1 MKLDDV
7 YKQWILIK
15 ERQVKLSSL
24 SVYQQLYMK
33 KLSPALG
40 GMEIEQLN
48 KKVIVPFFNDLM
60 DNSGLAV
67 KSCNDILIV
76 LKMLI
81 RFAGE
86 ELELDVQG
94 ITWKMVWPSK
104 NKSVAQKIERYSPA
118 EYKKI
123 VDYALDN
130 PSPRNL
136 GILLTICSG
145 MRIGEVCA
153 LQWEDIDL
161 ENKTIHVCK
170 TLERVYVPG
179 DDGTFSNAKTYIEI
193 GTPKTSKSDRYIPIL
208 KNILPMVKKFAA
220 VCKPNY
226 YVCTCTERYTEP
238 RTLRNYYEKFI
249 LEKVKLDH
257 CIKYHGLRHTFATTL
272 IENKVDVKTVSTIL
286 GHSDVGTTLNIYVH
300 PSNEAKT
307 DAVNSGLKRLFNS
320 K

>member
-7 YKQWILIK
+7 YKAWISVK
-15 ERQVKLSSL
+15 KRQVKTSSL
-24 SVYQQLYMK
+24 ASYQQIYVK
-33 KLSPALG
+33 KLSPILG
-40 GMEIEQLN
+40 CMEVGELS
-48 KKVIVPFFNDLM
+48 KKAIVPFMNDLM
-60 DNSGLAV
+60 DNSGLSV
-67 KSCNDILIV
+67 KYCNDILIV

-81 RFAGE
+81 RFADE
-86 ELELDVQG
+86 ELDLEVHN

-104 NKSVAQKIERYSPA
+104 NKIAAQKLERYSPA

-123 VDYALDN
+123 VDYVLAN

-153 LQWEDIDL
+153 LQWKDIDL
-161 ENKTIHVCK
+161 DKKTIHICK
-170 TLERVYVPG
+170 TLERIYMPG
-179 DDGTFSNAKTYIEI
+179 EDGTFNKAKTHIEI
-193 GTPKTSKSDRYIPIL
+193 GPPKTSNSDRYIPIL
-208 KNILPMVKKFAA
+208 KNIFPLVKKFSA
-220 VCKPNY
+220 VCNPDY
-226 YVCTCTERYTEP
+226 YVCTCGEQYTEP

-272 IENKVDVKTVSTIL
+272 IENKIDVKTVSTIL

-300 PSNEAKT
+300 PSEEAKT
-307 DAVNSGLKRLFNS
+307 DAVNSGLRRIFK
-320 K
+320 